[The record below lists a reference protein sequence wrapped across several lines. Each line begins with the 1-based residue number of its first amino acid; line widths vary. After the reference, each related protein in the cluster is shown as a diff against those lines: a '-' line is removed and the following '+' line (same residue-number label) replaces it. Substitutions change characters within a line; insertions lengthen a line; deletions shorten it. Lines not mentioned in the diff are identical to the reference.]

1 MWHSATAKG
10 QSHYTMMHLLL
21 RSAIIV
27 FALVTI
33 SGCAKLGYY
42 TQAIGG
48 QLEILVKRRPIP
60 AVLND
65 PDTAPELRARL
76 TPILDMRAFASEQLG
91 LPDNKSYR
99 TYVDL
104 KRPYV
109 VWNVFAAPEFSL
121 EPVEW
126 CFIFAG
132 CISYRGY
139 FSEKN
144 AQKFARKLEQKNYD
158 VYVAGIAAYS
168 TLGWFHDPMLN
179 TILRRAEPEIAG
191 LIFHELAHQVVYV
204 RDHTE
209 FNESFALTVEL
220 EGIKRW
226 LTAKGTAD
234 GFRKYLVTKKRRDE
248 FVQLVM
254 KLRSQLGEIY
264 ATQTSDDEKRAAK
277 QKAFTRVRQDY
288 EELRKNWGGYTGYD
302 AWFGRDLNN
311 AHLVSVGLYNQY
323 LPAFQALL
331 RQHNGDL
338 KAFYVAVE
346 ELSQFS
352 KAERVEKLASLLA
365 TARQ

>member
-1 MWHSATAKG
+1 
-10 QSHYTMMHLLL
+10 MMHLLL
-21 RSAIIV
+21 RSGVIALI
-27 FALVTI
+27 LVTT

-48 QLEILVKRRPIP
+48 QLEILAKRRSIP
-60 AVLND
+60 ALLDD

-76 TPILDMRAFASEQLG
+76 TPILEMRAFASEELG

-121 EPVEW
+121 EPVDW
-126 CFIFAG
+126 CFVFAG
-132 CISYRGY
+132 CVSYRGY
-139 FSEKN
+139 FSERG
-144 AQKFARKLEQKNYD
+144 AQKFANKLAQDDYD

-179 TILRRAEPEIAG
+179 TILRRPEPEIAG

-226 LTAKGTAD
+226 LAAKGSTD
-234 GFRKYLVTKKRRDE
+234 QFQKYLVRKKRRDE
-248 FVQLVM
+248 FVQLVT
-254 KLRSQLGEIY
+254 KLRHQLDEIY
-264 ATQTSDDEKRAAK
+264 ASETSDDKKRVAK
-277 QKAFTRVRQDY
+277 QQAFIGIRQDY
-288 EELRKNWGGYTGYD
+288 RELKKGWGGYTSYD
-302 AWFGRDLNN
+302 AWFARDLNN
-311 AHLVSVGLYNQY
+311 AHLASVRLYNQY
-323 LPAFQALL
+323 VPAFQVLL
-331 RQHNGDL
+331 SQHNGDL
-338 KAFYVAVE
+338 KAFYSSAE
-346 ELSQFS
+346 ELGQLS
-352 KAERVEKLASLLA
+352 KAKRVEKLQSLQA
-365 TARQ
+365 TSSQ

>member
-1 MWHSATAKG
+1 
-10 QSHYTMMHLLL
+10 MMHLLL
-21 RSAIIV
+21 RSGVIALM
-27 FALVTI
+27 LVTT

-48 QLEILVKRRPIP
+48 QLEILVKRRSIP
-60 AVLND
+60 ALLDD

-76 TPILDMRAFASEQLG
+76 TPILEMRAFASEGLG

-121 EPVEW
+121 EPVDW
-126 CFIFAG
+126 CFVFAG
-132 CISYRGY
+132 CVNYRGY
-139 FSEKN
+139 FSEGG
-144 AQKFARKLEQKNYD
+144 AQKFANKLAQDNYD

-179 TILRRAEPEIAG
+179 TILRRTEPEIAG
-191 LIFHELAHQVVYV
+191 LIFHELTHQVVYV

-226 LTAKGTAD
+226 LAAKGSAD
-234 GFRKYLVTKKRRDE
+234 QFKKYLVRKKRRDE
-248 FVQLVM
+248 FVQLVT
-254 KLRSQLGEIY
+254 KLRHQLDEIY
-264 ATQTSDDEKRAAK
+264 ASETSGDEKRVAK
-277 QKAFTRVRQDY
+277 QQAFIGIRQDY
-288 EELRKNWGGYTGYD
+288 RDVRKSWGGYTSYD
-302 AWFGRDLNN
+302 AWFARDLNN

-323 LPAFQALL
+323 VPAFQALL
-331 RQHNGDL
+331 NQHNRDL
-338 KAFYVAVE
+338 KAFYGSVE
-346 ELSQFS
+346 ELSQLS
-352 KAERVEKLASLLA
+352 KAKRVEKLQSLQA
-365 TARQ
+365 TSSQ

>member
-10 QSHYTMMHLLL
+10 QSHYTMMQLLF
-21 RSAIIV
+21 RSGVIV
-27 FALVTI
+27 LVLVTT

-60 AVLND
+60 ALLSD

-76 TPILDMRAFASEQLG
+76 APILEMRAFASEELG

-104 KRPYV
+104 ERPYV

-121 EPVEW
+121 DPVDW
-126 CFIFAG
+126 CFIFIG
-132 CISYRGY
+132 CVSYRGY

-191 LIFHELAHQVVYV
+191 LIFHELAHHVVYV

-226 LTAKGTAD
+226 LTGKSSAD
-234 GFRKYLVTKKRRDE
+234 EFQKYLVTKKRRDE

-254 KLRSQLGEIY
+254 KLRDQLDEIY
-264 ATQTSDDEKRAAK
+264 ASKTSDDEKRAAK
-277 QKAFTRVRQDY
+277 KEAFIGIRQDY
-288 EELRKNWGGYTGYD
+288 EELRRGWGDFTGYD
-302 AWFGRDLNN
+302 AWFARDLNN

-323 LPAFQALL
+323 IPAFQALL
-331 RQHNGDL
+331 RQHGGDL
-338 KAFYVAVE
+338 KTFYGAVE
-346 ELSQFS
+346 ELSQLS
-352 KAERVEKLASLLA
+352 KAKRVEKLLSLQVTAS
-365 TARQ
+365 Q